1 MTDTEAQLDA
11 EYGESWDPERRALVG
26 PLPAEE
32 AARRH
37 AADQP
42 YAGLLG
48 SAGRSRV
55 LLEVDGLKGDI
66 TAWRFDERLRRAFL
80 FEFLMLDLNRM
91 TLLRMAEWQYADAD
105 RPEFDATSPRCLT
118 TFGKNGGP
126 VAQAIGASESGF
138 RELDWND
145 RWADVPTFGAWKP
158 LVAFLLGL
166 PRERKRHRIV
176 DPAAHERPPAERRS
190 GPPQPGP
197 EMVTAFGPPAR
208 YALKPDLNGNA
219 REVVVE
225 TRPAG
230 VLRMPTGQL
239 VAVDPSWLDN
249 DDLEAIRVD
258 LPRGNHPVTLAVAR
272 FVDNPGYDRVVA
284 CRVDVRDAP
293 VVAWELALRPGEDPN
308 TLGDDELL
316 GIQGDIGMASF
327 FDAAAVPG
335 LAELTEDW
343 DQPQGLWP
351 ELLDT
356 IERDRSAEVE
366 DPATGTN
373 LIVFDI
379 GWAHGTHP
387 IWIGRAADGEVACV
401 VADGEVLSGATWLCP
416 VSDRQNASGGPS

>member
-1 MTDTEAQLDA
+1 MTAGQAELDA

-26 PLPAEE
+26 LLPAEE

-37 AADQP
+37 AAAKP
-42 YAGLLG
+42 YAVLLG
-48 SAGRSRV
+48 GAGRPRV
-55 LLEVDGLKGDI
+55 LLEVDGSKGEI
-66 TAWRFDERLRRAFL
+66 TAWRFDEQLRRAFL
-80 FEFLMLDLNRM
+80 FEFLILDLNRM

-105 RPEFDATSPRCLT
+105 RPEFDATSPRCLS
-118 TFGKNGGP
+118 TFGKKGEP
-126 VAQAIGASESGF
+126 VAQPFGASESAF
-138 RELDWND
+138 RALDWND

-176 DPAAHERPPAERRS
+176 DPAARERPPAERRS

-208 YALKPDLNGNA
+208 YTLDPDVDEDA

-239 VAVDPSWLDN
+239 VAVDPSWLDEG
-249 DDLEAIRVD
+249 DLDAIRVEIA
-258 LPRGNHPVTLAVAR
+258 RGDYPVTLAVAR
-272 FVDNPGYDRVVA
+272 FVDNPDYDRVAA
-284 CRVDVRDAP
+284 CRVDVRDAQ
-293 VVAWELALRPGEDPN
+293 VVAWELALRPGEDPS
-308 TLGDDELL
+308 TLWDDELV
-316 GIQGDIGMASF
+316 GIQGDTGMASF

-343 DQPQGLWP
+343 DQRDGLWP

-401 VADGEVLSGATWLCP
+401 VADGEVLSGATWLGP
-416 VSDRQNASGGPS
+416 VGDRQNASGGPS